1 MRLPPHSTAVKPSRA
16 GAVSVCAGMSI
27 FSSSG
32 FQLPASYY
40 PIAPAQIWCYTRQ
53 LSQTDI
59 FQSASYGENETRF
72 FVFNYYPKVE
82 VYDMILYKNQWYRIT
97 RVDTADDY
105 KGDLFIYI
113 QNAVGGWIPS
123 DDEIEDY
130 TPGKWDE

>member
-1 MRLPPHSTAVKPSRA
+1 MVLYTPAFANRYI
-16 GAVSVCAGMSI
+16 SI
-27 FSSSG
+27 S
-32 FQLPASYY
+32 QL
-40 PIAPAQIWCYTRQ
+40 W
-53 LSQTDI
+53 
-59 FQSASYGENETRF
+59 ENETRF

-105 KGDLFIYI
+105 KGDLFIYV

-130 TPGKWDE
+130 TPGKWDEWTHRVLGE

>member
-1 MRLPPHSTAVKPSRA
+1 MQNQYYLKDKKAQIYKKISTQDDI
-16 GAVSVCAGMSI
+16 GQSI
-27 FSSSG
+27 KK
-32 FQLPASYY
+32 YY

-53 LSQTDI
+53 LSQADV
-59 FQSASYGENETRF
+59 FQAASYGDSETRF
-72 FVFNYYPKVE
+72 FVFNYYPEVE

-105 KGDLFIYI
+105 KGDLFIYV